1 MSFNISP
8 ISLIDLQIIQQHQ

>member
-8 ISLIDLQIIQQHQ
+8 ISLIGLQIIQQHQ